1 MNFKN
6 NLAKFDE
13 KEANIRISH
22 RIYGKQLIKGKI
34 KFIDDGQRVGV
45 QIGTHE
51 IFMYVNEVENID
63 VSKNKIL
70 IRGAIM
76 EIEII

>member
-6 NLAKFDE
+6 NLAIFEE

-22 RIYGKQLIKGKI
+22 NIYGKQTVKGKL
-34 KFIDDGQRVGV
+34 KFIDDGQRIGV

-51 IFMYVNEVENID
+51 IFMYVNEVEDVN
-63 VSKNKIL
+63 VSKSKVVIK
-70 IRGAIM
+70 GSIM
-76 EIEII
+76 EIEVT

>member
-6 NLAKFDE
+6 NLAIFED

-22 RIYGKQLIKGKI
+22 NIYGKQTVKGKI
-34 KFIDDGQRVGV
+34 KFIDDGQRIGV

-51 IFMYVNEVENID
+51 IFMYVEEVEDVN

-70 IRGAIM
+70 IRGHIM
-76 EIEII
+76 EIEIT

>member
-6 NLAKFDE
+6 NLAIFSE

-22 RIYGKQLIKGKI
+22 NIYGKQTVKGKI

-51 IFMYVNEVENID
+51 IFMYVDEVED
-63 VSKNKIL
+63 VSVCKNKVVIK
-70 IRGAIM
+70 GPTM
-76 EIEII
+76 EIEIT

>member
-6 NLAKFDE
+6 NLAIFED

-22 RIYGKQLIKGKI
+22 NIYGKQTVKGKI
-34 KFIDDGQRVGV
+34 KLIDDGQRIGV

-51 IFMYVNEVENID
+51 IFMYVNEVDNVE
-63 VSKNKIL
+63 VSKNKI
-70 IRGAIM
+70 IIQGSIM
-76 EIEII
+76 EIEIT